1 VNPALL
7 KGFHLGDVL
16 VEPGKQ
22 QVVAGNSPVHLPPRA
37 MEVLLYLAS
46 NPGELVTH
54 ESILEH
60 VWGHGHGS
68 HEALSSTVS
77 EIRHALGDHAD
88 KPKYVQTLPRRG
100 YRLMQM
106 PQPLDGGSAARPAAT
121 GDNPTIQGI
130 GLLANLQRRGVI
142 ETGIAYLVLGWL
154 IIQVG
159 DIVFSQLHLPDWTGT
174 FVTVLI
180 IAGFPIALL
189 LSWILEIRD
198 GRVVRDDRTPD
209 AIRTRRFSRTYLSII
224 GALTIAALLVF
235 AYDRNVGLPRST
247 GSEVARDSSRY
258 LPPVLENSIAVLRF
272 MNLDGGNRTQVF
284 SNGLAED
291 LITRLSQVP
300 GLLVSSR
307 GDSFTLEP
315 NTASAHVRERLR
327 VSYYLEGSVQI
338 DDDAIRVIV
347 DLIDSATGFHILS
360 RKFDRPLARFFEM
373 RDEIADLTVANVRVA
388 LPPSR
393 EPAPLAEYEA
403 PDLDAYVAYRRGK
416 EIYEQPRSLDSI
428 AQAISH
434 YTQALRIDPHYAAAH
449 AGICDA
455 HVARFELS
463 NSADDIQ
470 AAQDACAKALATAPR
485 LYIVHTSLG
494 DLDRRTGRL
503 ARAERE
509 YNDAL
514 ALNANDVRAMTG
526 LSSVFALRQD
536 YARAE
541 QLLQKAMTLQPGN
554 WRTIN
559 SYGTFLFSV
568 GRYQDAAG
576 AYRQV
581 VALDPENYQ
590 ARTNLGAALT
600 MAGDFAAGKE
610 VFEESLAIREFRTAY
625 SNLGVIYYYLGEF
638 DKSVA
643 MHRKAIE
650 LSPDETVKWVNLAD
664 ALYFDG
670 QRTAAADAFRR
681 AAELGK
687 ARLDVDPTDVE
698 TLFLYAWALQM
709 LGDADAARQAIG
721 KGLAI
726 APTDPYGLY
735 YAGLIDARAGRP
747 ESALKSLRLAVDNG
761 YPPGMLAAE
770 PYLSELRA
778 NPTFRSIISASR

>member
-1 VNPALL
+1 
-7 KGFHLGDVL
+7 
-16 VEPGKQ
+16 
-22 QVVAGNSPVHLPPRA
+22 

-54 ESILEH
+54 ESILEN

-68 HEALSSTVS
+68 HEALSSTVH

-88 KPKYVQTLPRRG
+88 QPRYIQTLPRRG
-100 YRLMQM
+100 YRLMQV
-106 PQPLDGGSAARPAAT
+106 PQPLDSGSAVQPAGT
-121 GDNPTIQGI
+121 GEISTIPGI
-130 GLLANLQRRGVI
+130 ELLANLQRRGVI
-142 ETGIAYLVLGWL
+142 ETGIAYLVFGWL

-159 DIVFSQLHLPDWTGT
+159 DIVFDQLHLPDWTGT
-174 FVTVLI
+174 FVTALV

-189 LSWILEIRD
+189 LSWILEFRD
-198 GRVVRDDRTPD
+198 GRIVRHDRSPD
-209 AIRTRRFSRTYLSII
+209 AMRARRFSRTYLSIV
-224 GALTIAALLVF
+224 GAMTVAALLVF
-235 AYDRNVGLPRST
+235 VYDQNVGLPRPVT
-247 GSEVARDSSRY
+247 SEVSRESSRY

-272 MNLDGGNRTQVF
+272 MNQDGANRTQVF

-315 NTASAHVRERLR
+315 NSESARIRERLR

-338 DDDAIRVIV
+338 DDDTIRVIV
-347 DLIDSATGFHILS
+347 DLIDSATGFHVLS
-360 RKFDRPLARFFEM
+360 RKFDRPLAHFFDM
-373 RDEIADLTVANVRVA
+373 RDEIAELTVANVRVA

-393 EPAPLAEYEA
+393 EPVPLTDSEA

-416 EIYEQPRSLDSI
+416 EIYEQPHSLESI
-428 AQAISH
+428 AQVISH
-434 YTQALRIDPHYAAAH
+434 YTRALRIDPHYAAAH

-455 HVARFELS
+455 HVARFWLS

-470 AAQDACAKALATAPR
+470 AAQESCAKALATAPR
-485 LYIVHTSLG
+485 LYFVHTSLG
-494 DLDRRTGRL
+494 DLYRRTGQL
-503 ARAERE
+503 DPAERE
-509 YNDAL
+509 YNEAL
-514 ALNANDVRAMTG
+514 ALNANDARALTG

-536 YARAE
+536 YVHAE
-541 QLLQKAMTLQPGN
+541 ELLQKAITLQPGN
-554 WRTIN
+554 WLTIT

-568 GRYQDAAG
+568 GRYEDAAS

-610 VFEESLAIREFRTAY
+610 LYEESLAIREFRTAY
-625 SNLGVIYYYLGEF
+625 SNLGVTYYYLGEF

-650 LSPDETVKWVNLAD
+650 LSPDETVKWINLAD

-670 QRTAAADAFRR
+670 QVAAAVDAFRR
-681 AAELGK
+681 AATLGK
-687 ARLDVDPTDVE
+687 ARLEVDETDAV

-709 LGDADAARQAIG
+709 LGDADAARKTITKA
-721 KGLAI
+721 LAI
-726 APTDPYGLY
+726 APGDPYGLY
-735 YAGLIDARAGRP
+735 YAGLIDVRAGRR

-770 PYLSELRA
+770 PYLSELRT
-778 NPTFRSIISASR
+778 NLEFESIISGHAESHPHDND